1 MFNAISGILSYK
13 GLDLVRVDSNG
24 IEWEFSVPSRAVD
37 AFGMTGDRTRVLC
50 WLLHR
55 EDQMRL
61 YGFPT
66 EAERAVFLELLTV
79 DGIGPKQALKILG
92 GIGADDLERALDSED
107 LARLE
112 SIPGLGKKTAQKLV
126 FSLKGKL
133 PSAVRQAAGA
143 KEPHEDIIRALVE
156 MGYDRR
162 RAADCIRALVDQSAG
177 MTDGQ
182 PGNHP
187 TGQSGNH
194 PAGLPGRPEE
204 RERELFRRA
213 IVELSGT

>member
-1 MFNAISGILSYK
+1 MYNAVSGILCHK
-13 GLDLVRVDSNG
+13 GLDLVRVDNNG
-24 IEWEFSVPSRAVD
+24 VEWEFSVPSRSVD
-37 AFGMTGDRTRVLC
+37 AFGMMGDRVRVLC

-66 EAERAVFLELLTV
+66 ESERAVFVELLSV

-92 GIGADDLERALDSED
+92 GIGAEDLERALDAED

-133 PSAVRQAAGA
+133 PSVGRIGA
-143 KEPHEDIIRALVE
+143 EAQEPHADIIRALAE
-156 MGYDRR
+156 MGYDRK
-162 RAADCIRALVDQSAG
+162 RAADIIRQIVAEG
-177 MTDGQ
+177 
-182 PGNHP
+182 GNLP
-187 TGQSGNH
+187 TK
-194 PAGLPGRPEE
+194 ADD

>member
-1 MFNAISGILSYK
+1 MYNAISGTLCHK
-13 GLDLVRVDSNG
+13 GLDFIRVDNNG
-24 IEWEFSVPSRAVD
+24 IEWEFSVPSRSVD
-37 AFGMTGDRTRVLC
+37 TFGVIGDRVRVLC

-61 YGFPT
+61 YGFPS
-66 EAERAVFLELLTV
+66 EAERSVFIELLSV

-92 GIGADDLERALDSED
+92 GIGAEDLERALDAED

-133 PSAVRQAAGA
+133 PSLVRPGSNAQ
-143 KEPHEDIIRALVE
+143 EPHADIIRALSE
-156 MGYDRR
+156 MGYDRK
-162 RAADCIRALVDQSAG
+162 RAADIIRQLASD
-177 MTDGQ
+177 
-182 PGNHP
+182 
-187 TGQSGNH
+187 SGSL
-194 PAGLPGRPEE
+194 PAKADD

-213 IVELSGT
+213 IVELSGS

>member
-1 MFNAISGILSYK
+1 MYNAISGTLCHK
-13 GLDLVRVDSNG
+13 GLDLIRVDNNG
-24 IEWEFSVPSRAVD
+24 IEWEFSVPSRSVD
-37 AFGMTGDRTRVLC
+37 AFGMIGDRVRVLC

-55 EDQMRL
+55 EDQLRL
-61 YGFPT
+61 FGFPT
-66 EAERAVFLELLTV
+66 ESERAVFIELLSV

-92 GIGADDLERALDSED
+92 GISADDLERALDAED

-133 PSAVRQAAGA
+133 PSVGRIGA
-143 KEPHEDIIRALVE
+143 EAFEPHADIIRALAE
-156 MGYDRR
+156 MGYDRK
-162 RAADCIRALVDQSAG
+162 RAADIIRQLAAG
-177 MTDGQ
+177 TE
-182 PGNHP
+182 NL
-187 TGQSGNH
+187 
-194 PAGLPGRPEE
+194 PAKTED

>member
-1 MFNAISGILSYK
+1 MFNAISGTLCHK
-13 GLDLVRVDSNG
+13 GLDLIRVDNNG
-24 IEWEFSVPSRAVD
+24 MEWEFSVPSRSVD
-37 AFGMTGDRTRVLC
+37 AFGLIGDRVRVLC

-61 YGFPT
+61 FGFPT
-66 EAERAVFLELLTV
+66 ESERAVFQELLTV

-92 GIGADDLERALDSED
+92 GIGAEDLERALDAED

-133 PSAVRQAAGA
+133 PTIGRNGPETQ
-143 KEPHEDIIRALVE
+143 EPHADIIRALAE
-156 MGYDRR
+156 MGYDRK
-162 RAADCIRALVDQSAG
+162 RASDIIRQIAAESSTLPAKADD
-177 MTDGQ
+177 
-182 PGNHP
+182 
-187 TGQSGNH
+187 
-194 PAGLPGRPEE
+194 

-213 IVELSGT
+213 IVELSGS

>member
-1 MFNAISGILSYK
+1 MYNAISGTLCHK
-13 GLDLVRVDSNG
+13 ALDLIRVDNNG
-24 IEWEFSVPSRAVD
+24 IEWEFSVPSRSVD
-37 AFGMTGDRTRVLC
+37 SFGMLGDRVRVLC

-55 EDQMRL
+55 EDLMRL

-66 EAERAVFLELLTV
+66 ESERAVFIELLTV

-92 GIGADDLERALDSED
+92 GIGAEDLERALDAED

-133 PSAVRQAAGA
+133 PSVGRTSPEAQ
-143 KEPHEDIIRALVE
+143 EPHADIIRALAE
-156 MGYDRR
+156 MGYDRK
-162 RAADCIRALVDQSAG
+162 RASDLIRQLVAEAGNLPAKADD
-177 MTDGQ
+177 
-182 PGNHP
+182 
-187 TGQSGNH
+187 
-194 PAGLPGRPEE
+194 

-213 IVELSGT
+213 IVELSGS